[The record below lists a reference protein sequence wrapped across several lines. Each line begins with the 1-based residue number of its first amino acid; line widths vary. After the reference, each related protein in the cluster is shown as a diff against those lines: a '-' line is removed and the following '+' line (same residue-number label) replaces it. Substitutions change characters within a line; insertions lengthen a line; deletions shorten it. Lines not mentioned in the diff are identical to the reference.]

1 MVDRFTDGLL
11 TPAETSSYLEI
22 PSSTLASWLK
32 GRAAG
37 APLVHQVEPVRKGQ
51 PSVPFIAVAEA
62 HVLRSLRSLG
72 LRMSEIREAAAAVR
86 DAFDTSYG
94 LVSKRIATDGVDI
107 FVEHGFGDLRRA
119 RDGQAPIQEVVSDY
133 LRYLTWEDD
142 DDFPSSLRLRQ
153 YPDSVPVVID
163 PRFGRGLPV
172 IAANRVPV
180 KAVTDLWEAGETVE
194 EIAYEFGMT
203 PEQVDSLCHAV
214 VHLAA

>member
-22 PSSTLASWLK
+22 PSSALASWLRGK
-32 GRAAG
+32 AAG
-37 APLVHQVEPVRKGQ
+37 SPLVHHVGPVRKGQ

-86 DAFDTSYG
+86 DAFDTPYG

-107 FVEHGFGDLRRA
+107 FVEHGFADLRRA
-119 RDGQAPIQEVVSDY
+119 RDGQAPIREVVAKY
-133 LRYLTWEDD
+133 LRYLTWEAD
-142 DDFPSSLRLRQ
+142 DDFPTSLRLRP

-163 PRFGRGLPV
+163 PRFGHGQPV
-172 IAANRVPV
+172 VASNRVSV
-180 KAVTDLWEAGETVE
+180 KAVTDLWEAGESVE
-194 EIAYEFGMT
+194 DIAYEYDMT
-203 PEQVDSLCHAV
+203 PEQVDALCHAV

>member
-11 TPAETSSYLEI
+11 TPTETSSYLEI
-22 PSSTLASWLK
+22 PSSTLTSWLK
-32 GRAAG
+32 STAAD
-37 APLVHQVEPVRKGQ
+37 APLVHQVEPTRKGQ

-62 HVLRSLRSLG
+62 HVLRSLRSLS

-86 DAFDTSYG
+86 NAFDTPYG

-107 FVEHGFGDLRRA
+107 FVEHGLGDLRRA
-119 RDGQAPIQEVVSDY
+119 RDGQAPIQEVVSEY
-133 LRYLTWEDD
+133 LRYLTWDAD

-180 KAVTDLWEAGETVE
+180 KAVTDLWEAGETIE
-194 EIAYEFGMT
+194 DIAYEFDMR
-203 PEQVDSLCHAV
+203 PEQVDSLCDAV